1 MGLSRLS
8 RKCRECNKVD
18 RCSNKRMEAL
28 AYIGERESIS
38 NEAPVSVT
46 INLVHQPTPNQEDI
60 VKAVMESIN
69 TKLNRVGIR

>member
-8 RKCRECNKVD
+8 KKCRECNKVD
-18 RCSNKRMEAL
+18 RCSNKRMEAI

-46 INLVHQPTPNQEDI
+46 INLVHQPSNQEDI

-69 TKLNRVGIR
+69 TKLNRAGIR